1 MTRILSVIIPAWNE
15 GKVIYSNI
23 KRIDETLNQLFEK
36 YGYSYEIILVNDG
49 SIDNT
54 YNEAMRAAKNNKK
67 IKVIN
72 YKDNG
77 GKGFALKYGFKFCSG
92 NFVTFIDA
100 DLDLHPKQIQLF
112 IEYMKKYDA
121 DVVIG
126 SKRHRLS
133 KINYPFSRNVLSVTY
148 NLLIKSLF
156 RLNLSDTQT
165 GIKLFKYKVLYD
177 ILPVVLCK
185 KFAFDLELLVNAR
198 HKQYKIIEAPIE
210 LNWQRLENRMK
221 LEDVWK
227 IILDTAAIFY
237 RLKILKYYDR
247 KIKYNCFW
255 IKTALCNYFHL
266 G

>member
-100 DLDLHPKQIQLF
+100 DLDLHPK
-112 IEYMKKYDA
+112 
-121 DVVIG
+121 
-126 SKRHRLS
+126 R
-133 KINYPFSRNVLSVTY
+133 
-148 NLLIKSLF
+148 NLLLI
-156 RLNLSDTQT
+156 
-165 GIKLFKYKVLYD
+165 
-177 ILPVVLCK
+177 
-185 KFAFDLELLVNAR
+185 
-198 HKQYKIIEAPIE
+198 
-210 LNWQRLENRMK
+210 
-221 LEDVWK
+221 
-227 IILDTAAIFY
+227 
-237 RLKILKYYDR
+237 
-247 KIKYNCFW
+247 
-255 IKTALCNYFHL
+255 
-266 G
+266 